1 MIVEG
6 QIIGG
11 IVQGVGQ
18 ALYEHGIYDEYGQ
31 LVTGSMLDYAMPRAD
46 NLPMIESDRTE
57 TPSPS
62 NSLGVKG
69 VGEMGSISSPPAIV
83 NAVVD
88 ALADYGV
95 KHIDMP
101 LTSEKIWNIINSNG
115 G

>member
-1 MIVEG
+1 
-6 QIIGG
+6 
-11 IVQGVGQ
+11 
-18 ALYEHGIYDEYGQ
+18 
-31 LVTGSMLDYAMPRAD
+31 MLDYAMPRAD

-69 VGEMGSISSPPAIV
+69 VGEMGTISSTPAV
-83 NAVVD
+83 ANAVVD
-88 ALADYGV
+88 ALSDYDV
-95 KHIDMP
+95 THIDMP